1 MNIHS
6 ILFVDACMRG
16 PEASRTWQLSQ
27 AFLSACQARWPEAE
41 IRRRDLTD
49 GALPPLTAALAEE
62 RDRRVL
68 NQPQD
73 PMFDPAWEMQKADMV
88 VIAAPYWDLSFP
100 SALKI
105 YLEWASVLGITF
117 HYTREGMQEGLCRAD
132 RLVYITTAGGMLE
145 GQNFG
150 FDYVRGL
157 GRMFGIPQAHCLAA
171 QGLDI
176 QGNDPEALL
185 ARAREEALQLAGQ
198 L

>member
-1 MNIHS
+1 MKD

-16 PEASRTWQLSQ
+16 PETSRTWRLSQ
-27 AFLSACQARWPEAE
+27 SFLSACQARWPQAN

-49 GALPPLTAALAEE
+49 CSLPPLTAALSEE
-62 RDRRVL
+62 RGRRFL

-73 PMFDPAWEMQKADMV
+73 PMFDPAREMQEADLV

-100 SALKI
+100 AALKI

-117 HYTREGMQEGLCRAD
+117 HYTREGVQEGLCRAD
-132 RLVYITTAGGMLE
+132 QLVYITTAGGPLE

-150 FDYVRGL
+150 FDYIRGL
-157 GRMFGIPQAHCLAA
+157 GQMFGIPHAHCLSA

-185 ARAREEALQLAGQ
+185 ARAREEALRLAAR